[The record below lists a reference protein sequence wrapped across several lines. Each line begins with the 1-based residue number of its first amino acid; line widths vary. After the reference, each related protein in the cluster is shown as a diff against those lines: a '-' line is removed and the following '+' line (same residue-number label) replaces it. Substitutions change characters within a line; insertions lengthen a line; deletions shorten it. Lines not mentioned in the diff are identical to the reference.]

1 MHEPSPAST
10 YGETAAGD
18 SIPAT
23 PQADGDHGKCLF
35 LFLSLLLL
43 SSAIIRHSLP
53 ASGEDRF
60 AVAEIVG

>member
-23 PQADGDHGKCLF
+23 PQADGGHGKFLLLF
-35 LFLSLLLL
+35 LGLLLL
-43 SSAIIRHSLP
+43 SSPYH
-53 ASGEDRF
+53 ASSF
-60 AVAEIVG
+60 ALLVAQIVLL